1 MQVHNIFLDR
11 LPKIDLH
18 GFDTES
24 ARVMTNDFVNEGI
37 ILGYEKIVIIHGIGT
52 GAVKNA
58 VHETLQKNKQVE
70 SYKLDN
76 FNNGCTII
84 TLKKGSNKY
93 DNETRNR

>member
-1 MQVHNIFLDR
+1 MKVYNIFLDR

-37 ILGYEKIVIIHGIGT
+37 ALGYEEIVIIHGIGT
-52 GAVKNA
+52 GAVKNS
-58 VHETLQKNKQVE
+58 VHEALSKNKNVL

-76 FNNGCTII
+76 YNNGCTVI
-84 TLKKGSNKY
+84 TLRSKGNDKKW
-93 DNETRNR
+93 